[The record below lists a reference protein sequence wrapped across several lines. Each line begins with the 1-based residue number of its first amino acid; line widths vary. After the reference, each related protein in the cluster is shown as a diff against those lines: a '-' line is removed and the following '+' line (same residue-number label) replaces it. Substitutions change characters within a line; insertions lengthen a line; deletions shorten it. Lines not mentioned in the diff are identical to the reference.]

1 VEQNCALLSSCAARP
16 FQLNRATGAK
26 LNLMKTGSR
35 SGRSTPTDGSGR
47 SGRNTPTTESVPLTI
62 SDLPPE
68 EKAKIQ
74 NLAERLVALGR
85 EHEETVS
92 NLSNERA
99 RHAAEIDAANRRIEN
114 ELDAADAKL
123 VRQGESIALLQEQRA
138 AAFSLLT
145 QYQARLETYDDEVKA
160 KGRAAEDLR
169 RKLVEAGDDVAR
181 LEKTVESQRAHM
193 EGIEA
198 ASVSAKRLFEEALQ
212 AAEERGRRL
221 AEDVTLATDRARESE
236 RRSQGL
242 ETAVGGL
249 TKQINSMK
257 RAAAGSAER
266 LAELTKLVEAKE
278 LEIAKEK
285 ALRASS
291 VAEAEAAVT
300 AAAAATAAKMA
311 AEKAAFEMPSRP
323 RSRRSR
329 PPLAASATSSEM
341 LLLDTYG
348 EGGPGAGGESG
359 TEGEQTAASERS
371 ARRRVKSRA
380 KSGGDKGE
388 SSRQNSYSPA
398 RAHALASVLRP
409 HSSMTVRR
417 LPATSPAP
425 APAPAAAAV
434 SNKLSRK
441 KATDGAQGKAAAASA
456 SSGARVSASLAE
468 ELGQHRRYDLSL
480 LYLLEGM

>member
-1 VEQNCALLSSCAARP
+1 
-16 FQLNRATGAK
+16 
-26 LNLMKTGSR
+26 
-35 SGRSTPTDGSGR
+35 
-47 SGRNTPTTESVPLTI
+47 LTI
-62 SDLPPE
+62 FDLPPE

-74 NLAERLVALGR
+74 SLAERLVALGR

-123 VRQGESIALLQEQRA
+123 MRQGEAIALLQEQRA

-145 QYQARLETYDDEVKA
+145 QYQTRLETYDNEVRA
-160 KGRAAEDLR
+160 KERAAEELR
-169 RKLVEAGDDVAR
+169 RKLVEAVEDVAR

-198 ASVSAKRLFEEALQ
+198 ASGSAKRLFEEALQ
-212 AAEERGRRL
+212 ASEERGRRL
-221 AEDVTLATDRARESE
+221 SEDVNNAAERIREAE

-257 RAAAGSAER
+257 RAAAGSSER
-266 LAELTKLVEAKE
+266 IAELTKLVEARD
-278 LEIAKEK
+278 LDVVKEK
-285 ALRASS
+285 AAKASA
-291 VAEAEAAVT
+291 VAEAEAAV
-300 AAAAATAAKMA
+300 AAATAAKMA
-311 AEKAAFEMPSRP
+311 AERVAFELPPRP

-329 PPLAASATSSEM
+329 APLAASATSSEM
-341 LLLDTYG
+341 LLLDTCGG
-348 EGGPGAGGESG
+348 EGLRVGPGAGGESG
-359 TEGEQTAASERS
+359 TEGEQTATSERS
-371 ARRRVKSRA
+371 DRRRVKSRA
-380 KSGGDKGE
+380 KSRAKSSKSGDNSV

-398 RAHALASVLRP
+398 RIHSHTSVRP
-409 HSSMTVRR
+409 HSMTVRR
-417 LPATSPAP
+417 LPATVSAP
-425 APAPAAAAV
+425 APVAV
-434 SNKLSRK
+434 SNKPSRQ
-441 KATDGAQGKAAAASA
+441 KAEGSHGKVASA
-456 SSGARVSASLAE
+456 SASGGARVSAALAE

>member
-1 VEQNCALLSSCAARP
+1 
-16 FQLNRATGAK
+16 
-26 LNLMKTGSR
+26 MKNGGR
-35 SGRSTPTDGSGR
+35 SGRSTPTDGAGR
-47 SGRNTPTTESVPLTI
+47 SGRNTPTTTEAAHTPLTI
-62 SDLPPE
+62 FDLPPE

-74 NLAERLVALGR
+74 SLAERLVALGR

-99 RHAAEIDAANRRIEN
+99 RHAAEIDAANRRIED

-123 VRQGESIALLQEQRA
+123 MRQGEAIALLQEQRA

-145 QYQARLETYDDEVKA
+145 QYQTRLETYDNEVRA
-160 KGRAAEDLR
+160 KERAAEELR
-169 RKLVEAGDDVAR
+169 RKLVEAVEDVAR

-198 ASVSAKRLFEEALQ
+198 ASGSAKRLFEEALQ
-212 AAEERGRRL
+212 ASEERGRRL
-221 AEDVTLATDRARESE
+221 SEDVNNAAERIREAE

-257 RAAAGSAER
+257 RAAAGSSER
-266 LAELTKLVEAKE
+266 IAELTKLVEARD
-278 LEIAKEK
+278 LDVVKEK
-285 ALRASS
+285 AAKASA
-291 VAEAEAAVT
+291 VAEAEAAV
-300 AAAAATAAKMA
+300 AAATAATAAKMA
-311 AEKAAFEMPSRP
+311 AERVAFELPPRS

-329 PPLAASATSSEM
+329 APLAASATSSEM
-341 LLLDTYG
+341 LLLDTCGG
-348 EGGPGAGGESG
+348 EGVRVGPGAGGESG
-359 TEGEQTAASERS
+359 TEGEQTATSERS

-380 KSGGDKGE
+380 KSRAKSSKSGDNSV

-398 RAHALASVLRP
+398 RIHSHTSVRP
-409 HSSMTVRR
+409 HSMTVRR
-417 LPATSPAP
+417 LPATVPAQ
-425 APAPAAAAV
+425 APVAV
-434 SNKLSRK
+434 SNKPSRQ
-441 KATDGAQGKAAAASA
+441 KAEGSHGKVASA
-456 SSGARVSASLAE
+456 SASGGARVSAALAE

>member
-1 VEQNCALLSSCAARP
+1 MAQKIGN
-16 FQLNRATGAK
+16 G
-26 LNLMKTGSR
+26 GR

-47 SGRNTPTTESVPLTI
+47 SGRNTPTTTEAAHTPLTI
-62 SDLPPE
+62 FDLPPE

-74 NLAERLVALGR
+74 SLAERLVALGR

-123 VRQGESIALLQEQRA
+123 MRQGEAIALLQEQRA

-145 QYQARLETYDDEVKA
+145 QYQTRLETYDNEVRA
-160 KGRAAEDLR
+160 KERAAEELR
-169 RKLVEAGDDVAR
+169 RKLVEAVEDVAR

-198 ASVSAKRLFEEALQ
+198 ASGSAKRLFEEALQ
-212 AAEERGRRL
+212 ASEERGRRL
-221 AEDVTLATDRARESE
+221 SEDVNNAAERIREAE

-257 RAAAGSAER
+257 RAAAGSSER
-266 LAELTKLVEAKE
+266 IAELTKLVEARD
-278 LEIAKEK
+278 LDVIKEK
-285 ALRASS
+285 AAKASA
-291 VAEAEAAVT
+291 VAEAEAAV
-300 AAAAATAAKMA
+300 AAATAAKMA
-311 AEKAAFEMPSRP
+311 AERVAFELPPRP

-329 PPLAASATSSEM
+329 APLATSATSSEI
-341 LLLDTYG
+341 LLLDTCGG
-348 EGGPGAGGESG
+348 EGVRNGPGAGGESG
-359 TEGEQTAASERS
+359 TEGEQSAASERS
-371 ARRRVKSRA
+371 ARSRAKSRA
-380 KSGGDKGE
+380 KSSKSGDNTV
-388 SSRQNSYSPA
+388 SSRHNSYSPA
-398 RAHALASVLRP
+398 RIHSHTSVRP
-409 HSSMTVRR
+409 HSMTVRR
-417 LPATSPAP
+417 LPATVPAP
-425 APAPAAAAV
+425 APVAV
-434 SNKLSRK
+434 SNKPSRQK
-441 KATDGAQGKAAAASA
+441 TEGSHGKVASA
-456 SSGARVSASLAE
+456 SASGGARVSAALAE